1 MDSLATCSS
10 SALKYRTSFSYCCS
24 TAEIQSFVS
33 DAFLLSCGCLFIY
46 LLTLFARDKTYCYG
60 MRALSYVAWTM
71 PHAALKGC
79 SITSLF
85 SNCMQREA
93 LMHLLF
99 TRHME
104 IARYY
109 RDLLGLWFKAQKK
122 DRKEV
127 TACSAGMEV
136 VMLEKKRLQHIGSIP
151 FWKLLPVIPIM
162 WISRGNWAV
171 APDLSSKSTIVKVHT
186 WRTDLGTNDHSRPPA
201 KEMQF
206 VMWDKTFT

>member
-24 TAEIQSFVS
+24 TAEMQSFVS

-136 VMLEKKRLQHIGSIP
+136 VMLEKKKIATHWEYTLLKTSTCYPYYVNFTR
-151 FWKLLPVIPIM
+151 KLGCSPRPQFKKYHCQSSHLE
-162 WISRGNWAV
+162 NWSG
-171 APDLSSKSTIVKVHT
+171 D
-186 WRTDLGTNDHSRPPA
+186 
-201 KEMQF
+201 
-206 VMWDKTFT
+206 